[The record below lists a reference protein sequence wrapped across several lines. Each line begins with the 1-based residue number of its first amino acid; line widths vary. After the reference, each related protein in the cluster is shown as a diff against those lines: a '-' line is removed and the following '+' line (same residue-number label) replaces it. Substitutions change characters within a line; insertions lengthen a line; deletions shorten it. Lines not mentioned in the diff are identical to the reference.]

1 MGGESPRVL
10 DYFELDGWRDGFVP
24 LRISDFNL
32 ERVFAG
38 LQAVQLDLLFDRHL
52 RSAALQRAYVLA
64 IFNDLIASAV
74 SENLVGD

>member
-32 ERVFAG
+32 ESVFSRF
-38 LQAVQLDLLFDRHL
+38 QAVELDLLFDRHL
-52 RSAALQRAYVLA
+52 RRAALQRAHILA